1 MFVILIPIL
10 LLLLVI
16 ITMVISVAGCIWTG
30 SLPMTDF
37 GHLPTSSYDV
47 IRIIMTMIMMIM
59 VIMVVEDDD
68 DD

>member
-1 MFVILIPIL
+1 MFVIL

-47 IRIIMTMIMMIM
+47 IRIIMTITMIM
-59 VIMVVEDDD
+59 VIMVFEDDD

>member
-1 MFVILIPIL
+1 MFFIL

-47 IRIIMTMIMMIM
+47 IRIIMTMTMLM

>member
-1 MFVILIPIL
+1 MFVIL

-47 IRIIMTMIMMIM
+47 IRIIMTMIM
-59 VIMVVEDDD
+59 VIMVVR
-68 DD
+68 